1 MIALLPKSALAN
13 VVIGAAAVVTGP
25 AVLRPVVV
33 GIVRVGYQ
41 VKDYATSAWT
51 RAKNEAATVR
61 AEARVPSDASAMEAQ
76 IQQLRSEVNALKAAR
91 KPA

>member
-41 VKDYATSAWT
+41 VKDYAWT